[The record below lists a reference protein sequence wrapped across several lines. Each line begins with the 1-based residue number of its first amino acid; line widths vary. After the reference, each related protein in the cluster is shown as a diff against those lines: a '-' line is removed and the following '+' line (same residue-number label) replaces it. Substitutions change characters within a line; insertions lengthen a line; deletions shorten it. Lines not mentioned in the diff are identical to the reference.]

1 MFINSLRVPYKK
13 LLLKTIK
20 EIDKNKIDKY
30 IIIIYNF
37 NLFDIDL
44 TIKDN
49 YNYYFNFIN
58 IKKKIL

>member
-49 YNYYFNFIN
+49 YNYYLNFIN
-58 IKKKIL
+58 NKKKV